1 MRLCADL
8 AQVVFDERV
17 MAIVVR
23 ISDAEDKWVCAN
35 RVAHITVGT
44 RDSSVKPKESN
55 DLLGRWLDHGLPG
68 EGETGIQE
76 VVFTDKPSITCE
88 VKGVLSR

>member
-1 MRLCADL
+1 
-8 AQVVFDERV
+8 

-23 ISDAEDKWVCAN
+23 IVDEQSRWECVN

-44 RDSSVKPKESN
+44 RDDAVKPKESN
-55 DLLGRWLDHGLPG
+55 DLLARWLEVGAGG
-68 EGETGIQE
+68 EDTKIQE
-76 VVFTDKPSITCE
+76 VVFEEKPTLKGV